1 MAGCCTPSNSSYNY
15 MMLVKRLISGISR
28 LRRDCEN
35 LISAK

>member
-1 MAGCCTPSNSSYNY
+1 
-15 MMLVKRLISGISR
+15 MMFVTRLISGISR